1 MNQGVRRE
9 FCDTSGSPMGFRGC
23 YPYESAFVFDSPAL
37 FSGVHL
43 LFAGMEVGM
52 RRVYCLCRFFVL
64 AAGLIVC
71 LTYSYAAGWDVSP
84 DPRVG
89 GYAARAVIGTVQ
101 SAPITPRAN
110 FAPEPDVVYPFSE
123 YLVKLAYG
131 TTFLTL
137 TPLDYATLEVSAP
150 FKRYS
155 MMTPWGTWF
164 SEFQFALLGSY
175 VIYRESDAD
184 RAHNRNFRSGY
195 ELGGLPKLRFTF
207 PCKSVSLDAYVEG
220 GVGIDYVTETYRNA
234 GSRWNWLLLSGF
246 GLQKSLR
253 GNAIMSLG
261 VQWRHISNASMWGTS
276 NEIHSHNPGT
286 NMIQSLVTFRYPFW
300 ERLSS
305 SVLDQLSK

>member
-1 MNQGVRRE
+1 MV
-9 FCDTSGSPMGFRGC
+9 
-23 YPYESAFVFDSPAL
+23 
-37 FSGVHL
+37 
-43 LFAGMEVGM
+43 M
-52 RRVYCLCRFFVL
+52 RRVYRLCRFSGL

-71 LTYSYAAGWDVSP
+71 LIYSHAAGLDISP
-84 DPRVG
+84 DPRFD
-89 GYAARAVIGTVQ
+89 GYTARTVMGTVQ
-101 SAPITPRAN
+101 SAPIAPRAN
-110 FAPEPDVVYPFSE
+110 FVPEPCVVHPFSE

-131 TTFLTL
+131 TTFATS

-164 SEFQFALLGSY
+164 SEFQLALLGSY

-184 RAHNRNFRSGY
+184 RAHNRKFRSGY

-207 PCKSVSLDAYVEG
+207 PSRSVSWDTYFEG
-220 GVGIDYVTETYRNA
+220 GVGTDYVTETYRNA
-234 GSRWNWLLLSGF
+234 GSRWNWLLLAGF
-246 GLQKSLR
+246 GLQKSIR

-261 VQWRHISNASMWGTS
+261 VQWRHISNANMWGTS
-276 NEIHSHNPGT
+276 NEIHSYNPGT
-286 NMIQSLVTFRYPFW
+286 NMIQGLVTFRYPFR

>member
-1 MNQGVRRE
+1 
-9 FCDTSGSPMGFRGC
+9 
-23 YPYESAFVFDSPAL
+23 
-37 FSGVHL
+37 
-43 LFAGMEVGM
+43 M
-52 RRVYCLCRFFVL
+52 RRLYNLCRFFGL

-71 LTYSYAAGWDVSP
+71 LTYSHAAGWDISP
-84 DPRVG
+84 DPRLG
-89 GYAARAVIGTVQ
+89 GYAARAVMGTVQ
-101 SAPITPRAN
+101 SAPIPPRAN
-110 FAPEPDVVYPFSE
+110 FVPKPCVVHPFSE

-137 TPLDYATLEVSAP
+137 TPLDYATLEVTAP

-164 SEFQFALLGSY
+164 SEFHFALLGSF

-195 ELGGLPKLRFTF
+195 EMGGLPKLRFTF
-207 PCKSVSLDAYVEG
+207 PCRSVSLDAYFEG

-246 GLQKSLR
+246 GLQKSIR

-286 NMIQSLVTFRYPFW
+286 NMIQGLVTFRYPFW
-300 ERLSS
+300 EGL
-305 SVLDQLSK
+305 

>member
-1 MNQGVRRE
+1 
-9 FCDTSGSPMGFRGC
+9 
-23 YPYESAFVFDSPAL
+23 
-37 FSGVHL
+37 
-43 LFAGMEVGM
+43 MEVVMRCVYRM
-52 RRVYCLCRFFVL
+52 RRFFGL

-71 LTYSYAAGWDVSP
+71 LIHSHAAGWDISP
-84 DPRVG
+84 DPRFD
-89 GYAARAVIGTVQ
+89 GYAARAVVGAVQ
-101 SAPITPRAN
+101 SVPIEPRAN
-110 FAPEPDVVYPFSE
+110 FVPEPSVVYPFSE

-131 TTFLTL
+131 KTFLTS

-155 MMTPWGTWF
+155 MMTPWGMWF

-207 PCKSVSLDAYVEG
+207 PCGSVSLDAYVEG
-220 GVGIDYVTETYRNA
+220 GVGIDYVTETYTNA

-246 GLQKSLR
+246 GLQKSIR
-253 GNAIMSLG
+253 GNGIMSLG
-261 VQWRHISNASMWGTS
+261 VQWRHISNANMWGTS
-276 NEIHSHNPGT
+276 NEIHSYNPGT
-286 NMIQSLVTFRYPFW
+286 NMIQGLVTFRYPFW

-305 SVLDQLSK
+305 SMLDRLSK

>member
-1 MNQGVRRE
+1 
-9 FCDTSGSPMGFRGC
+9 
-23 YPYESAFVFDSPAL
+23 L

-43 LFAGMEVGM
+43 LFKGMEMIM
-52 RRVYCLCRFFVL
+52 RRVYRLCRFFGL
-64 AAGLIVC
+64 AVGLIVC
-71 LTYSYAAGWDVSP
+71 PTYSHAAGWDISP
-84 DPRVG
+84 DPRFDG
-89 GYAARAVIGTVQ
+89 HAARAVMATGQ
-101 SAPITPRAN
+101 SAPIAPRAN
-110 FAPEPDVVYPFSE
+110 FVPEPCAVNPFSD

-137 TPLDYATLEVSAP
+137 TPLDYATIEVSAP

-155 MMTPWGTWF
+155 MMTPWGSWF

-175 VIYRESDAD
+175 VIYRESAAE
-184 RAHNRNFRSGY
+184 RAHNRNFRGGY

-207 PCKSVSLDAYVEG
+207 PGGPVSLDAYFEG
-220 GVGIDYVTETYRNA
+220 GVGMDYVTETYRNA

-246 GLQKSLR
+246 GLQKSIR
-253 GNAIMSLG
+253 GNGIIGLG

-286 NMIQSLVTFRYPFW
+286 NMIQGLVTFRYPFW

-305 SVLDQLSK
+305 SVLNQLSK

>member
-1 MNQGVRRE
+1 
-9 FCDTSGSPMGFRGC
+9 
-23 YPYESAFVFDSPAL
+23 
-37 FSGVHL
+37 
-43 LFAGMEVGM
+43 MEVVM
-52 RRVYCLCRFFVL
+52 RRVYRLCRFFGL

-71 LTYSYAAGWDVSP
+71 LTYSHAAGWDISP
-84 DPRVG
+84 DPRLD
-89 GYAARAVIGTVQ
+89 GYAARAVVGAVQ
-101 SAPITPRAN
+101 SAPIAPRAN
-110 FAPEPDVVYPFSE
+110 IVPEPCVVYPFSE

-131 TTFLTL
+131 TTFATS

-155 MMTPWGTWF
+155 MMIPWGTGF

-175 VIYRESDAD
+175 VIYRGSDAD

-207 PCKSVSLDAYVEG
+207 PCRSVSLDAYVEG
-220 GVGIDYVTETYRNA
+220 GVGTDYVTETYRNA
-234 GSRWNWLLLSGF
+234 GSRWNWLLLAGF
-246 GLQKSLR
+246 GLQKSIH

-286 NMIQSLVTFRYPFW
+286 NMIQGLVTFRYPFW

>member
-1 MNQGVRRE
+1 
-9 FCDTSGSPMGFRGC
+9 
-23 YPYESAFVFDSPAL
+23 
-37 FSGVHL
+37 
-43 LFAGMEVGM
+43 M
-52 RRVYCLCRFFVL
+52 RRVYRLCRFFGL

-71 LTYSYAAGWDVSP
+71 LNYSHAAGLDISP
-84 DPRVG
+84 DPRFD
-89 GYAARAVIGTVQ
+89 GYTARTVMGTVQ
-101 SAPITPRAN
+101 SAPIAPRAN
-110 FAPEPDVVYPFSE
+110 FVPEPCVVHPFSE

-131 TTFLTL
+131 TTFATS

-164 SEFQFALLGSY
+164 SEFQLALLGSY

-184 RAHNRNFRSGY
+184 RAHNRKFRSGY

-207 PCKSVSLDAYVEG
+207 PSRSVSWDTYFEG
-220 GVGIDYVTETYRNA
+220 GVGTDYVTETYRNA
-234 GSRWNWLLLSGF
+234 GSRWNWLLLAGF
-246 GLQKSLR
+246 GLQKSIR

-261 VQWRHISNASMWGTS
+261 VQWRHISNANMWGTS
-276 NEIHSHNPGT
+276 NEIHSYNPGT
-286 NMIQSLVTFRYPFW
+286 NMIQGLVTFRYPFR